1 MHKPFGLAQ
10 RIFLGFAL
18 QLLLIVGIYSVA
30 MMQSTEF
37 MENVLVSEMLREE
50 LEMSVQ
56 ELNSHEELQLPPSMK
71 YSAMTL
77 GLILSRLTWPVCRR
91 GSPIF

>member
-1 MHKPFGLAQ
+1 MHKSFGLAQ

-37 MENVLVSEMLREE
+37 MENNLVSEMLREE

-56 ELNSHEELQLPPSMK
+56 
-71 YSAMTL
+71 
-77 GLILSRLTWPVCRR
+77 
-91 GSPIF
+91 

>member
-1 MHKPFGLAQ
+1 MHKSFGLAQ

-37 MENVLVSEMLREE
+37 MENNLVSEMLREE

-56 ELNSHEELQLPPSMK
+56 ELNSHEELQLPPSRDRK
-71 YSAMTL
+71 F
-77 GLILSRLTWPVCRR
+77 VCVN
-91 GSPIF
+91 SI